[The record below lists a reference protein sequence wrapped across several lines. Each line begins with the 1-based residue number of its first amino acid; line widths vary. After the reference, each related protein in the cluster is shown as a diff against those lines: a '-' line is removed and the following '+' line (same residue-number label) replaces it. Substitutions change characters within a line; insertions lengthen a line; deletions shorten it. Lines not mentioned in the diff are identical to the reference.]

1 MLELLIIIIICLLI
15 VYQSSFYIERFIN
28 NKETIFVNI
37 PSYRDTDCRNTLKSL
52 FDNAKYP
59 ELIYAGVF
67 QQISVEYPDELCPV
81 DFKYHNNVRYKTVDF
96 TEAKGPLYA
105 RMVINKELYRDE
117 KYYLMIDSH
126 TLFLENW
133 DVRMKNQLSYL
144 KSEGIHKPIIS
155 SYPHHIDLNKGLSI
169 TDKKRNMTT
178 LICDIINANEYPT
191 ETLALEKPSG
201 VFYKSLLLG
210 AGYLFTYGDFFKEIN
225 LDLDLKH
232 IFSGE
237 EILIAILAYT
247 HGWDI
252 FSPAYMN
259 LFHYYNHKK
268 PNWHKDLVL
277 KKKDSKREEKTSYEK
292 LKKMLVSTDNTNH
305 FGKVRDINEFWK
317 ELGFNKKGKT
327 LKEKYP
333 KLSKTFRCDNTPII
347 IYPHI
352 ETFISY

>member
-1 MLELLIIIIICLLI
+1 MLILLIIIIICLLI
-15 VYQSSFYIERFIN
+15 VYQSSLYIERFMNIG
-28 NKETIFVNI
+28 ETIFINI

-59 ELIYAGVF
+59 ELVYAGVF
-67 QQISVEYPDELCPV
+67 QQISGDHPDELCPV
-81 DFKYHNNVRYKTVDF
+81 DFTYRDNVRYKTVDF

-105 RMVINKELYRDE
+105 RMVINKELYRGE

-133 DVRMKNQLSYL
+133 DIRMKKQLSYL
-144 KSEGIHKPIIS
+144 KTHGIDKPIIS
-155 SYPHHIDLNKGLSI
+155 SYPHHIDLNKGLTISN
-169 TDKKRNMTT
+169 KKRNVTT
-178 LICDIINANEYPT
+178 LICDIINAKEYPT

-210 AGYLFTYGDFFKEIN
+210 AGYLFTYGEFFKEIN
-225 LDLDLKH
+225 LDFDLKH

-268 PNWHKDLVL
+268 PNWHKDLVI
-277 KKKDSKREEKTSYEK
+277 KKTDTKKEEGVSYQK
-292 LKKMLVSTDNTNH
+292 LKHLLASTINSEE
-305 FGKVRDINEFWK
+305 FGQVRDINEFWK
-317 ELGFNKKGKT
+317 ELGFNKKGET
-327 LKEKYP
+327 LKDKYP
-333 KLSKTFRCDNTPII
+333 KSSKVLRCDNTPVI

-352 ETFISY
+352 ETFISC